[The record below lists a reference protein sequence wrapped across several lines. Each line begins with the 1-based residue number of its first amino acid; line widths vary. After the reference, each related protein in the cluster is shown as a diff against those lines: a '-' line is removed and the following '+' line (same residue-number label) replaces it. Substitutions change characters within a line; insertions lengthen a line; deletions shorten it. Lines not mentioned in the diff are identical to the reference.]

1 MKTFN
6 AILALLGRLCMSL
19 IFLTSA
25 YSKAFGWSGNV
36 QYVATRHFTNTILV
50 SLMLGGALVI
60 EFVGALCLISG
71 YQARIAGFVMAVYLT
86 TVTLVFH
93 NYWVITGEMARAVM
107 FMHFQKNLGLIGGL
121 LIVAALGPGTFAL
134 GSNREPR

>member
-1 MKTFN
+1 
-6 AILALLGRLCMSL
+6 MSL

-36 QYVATRHFTNTILV
+36 QYVATRHFTNPILV
-50 SLMLGGALVI
+50 SVMLGGALAI
-60 EFVGALCLISG
+60 EFGGALCLISG
-71 YQARIAGFVMAVYLT
+71 YQARVAGLVMALYLT

-93 NYWVITGEMARAVM
+93 NYWILSGTPRAVM

-121 LIVAALGPGTFAL
+121 LMVAALGPGSFAL
-134 GSNREPR
+134 GNNREPG